1 MKQFAALITILTLLS
16 HLIGCTTTEENKHK
30 ADLYVRLGAANL
42 DSGKYALALKHFLQA
57 ESLDSENPVIQN
69 NLGLTYFLRE
79 RFDLALVHFQKAVK
93 VSPQFTDARN
103 NLART
108 LVETG
113 RYEEALQHLEIV
125 QKDLTYP
132 ELDKAYINQGLLYFN
147 QKKWPEAEES
157 FRKAVKERT
166 DSCYAQNYL
175 GRTLFEQHNYSVA
188 VDVLDKAIGFCQKM
202 SFDEPHYYSALSMYR
217 MGDKNKAMTRFQ
229 EIIKLYPTG
238 AYQEKSRAMLDL
250 LKKGL

>member
-1 MKQFAALITILTLLS
+1 MKQIASLITILALLS
-16 HLIGCTTTEENKHK
+16 QLMGCTTTEENKHK

-113 RYEEALQHLEIV
+113 RYAEVRALCAEFA
-125 QKDLTYP
+125 KRYP
-132 ELDKAYINQGLLYFN
+132 AAVRCRQFGVT
-147 QKKWPEAEES
+147 PE
-157 FRKAVKERT
+157 
-166 DSCYAQNYL
+166 
-175 GRTLFEQHNYSVA
+175 GRPLR
-188 VDVLDKAIGFCQKM
+188 
-202 SFDEPHYYSALSMYR
+202 P
-217 MGDKNKAMTRFQ
+217 
-229 EIIKLYPTG
+229 
-238 AYQEKSRAMLDL
+238 KSRCEP
-250 LKKGL
+250 